1 MQRLT
6 SVILLS
12 FFFLSSCKHPVPAP
26 VNLTLDDMY
35 DIDSVRASIAS
46 HQKMTVA
53 QQNRLA
59 KAIQLYKVHQSYVH
73 SIDTLRALILEMPTA
88 QAYFEL
94 GTVYLLDQDDYQA
107 VNALTVAEKL
117 HYAPLYNVLYELSA
131 AWAKVSKKDGL
142 TGSREKAMN
151 YMQVAIQMGYPVPE
165 NFKIDPAFKDF
176 ASGNYAFDRVY
187 KIAMSGRR
195 DLSATLFQDYL
206 HGFSDLN
213 APFMIDTNWINKCQF
228 SDEQSIHFEF
238 EKYVTEIG
246 TAKFSREG
254 GPSFFYVGKLKTDT
268 NYVAL
273 IYVVTNNWEVE
284 GQEDSDTTITGPQ
297 SNTGDPLY
305 FYLTT
310 YTPQGKIIDK
320 IMVAGHES
328 IIDPTKQFSL
338 ISPQEFSITDLQYN
352 YHYNPIDSG
361 YSNNNVDSVTVSSS
375 KVYRITPSGK
385 FEQEAP
391 HPLAYVPSASAVHP
405 GTGSAT
411 RQ

>member
-6 SVILLS
+6 SVILL
-12 FFFLSSCKHPVPAP
+12 FCFFLSSCNHPAPAP

-35 DIDSVRASIAS
+35 DIDSVRASMTT
-46 HQKMTVA
+46 HPKMTVA

-59 KAIQLYKVHQSYVH
+59 KAIQLYKGHQSYVH
-73 SIDTLRALILEMPTA
+73 SIDTLRALILETPTA

-142 TGSREKAMN
+142 TGSSDNALK

-165 NFKIDPAFKDF
+165 NFKMDPAFKDF
-176 ASGNYAFDRVY
+176 ASGNSEFDQVY
-187 KIAMSGRR
+187 NKAMSGRM

-206 HGFSDLN
+206 SGFSDLTL
-213 APFMIDTNWINKCQF
+213 PFSIDTNYIDKYNLSDDQIINYT
-228 SDEQSIHFEF
+228 F
-238 EKYVTEIG
+238 EKYVTEFK
-246 TAKFSREG
+246 TARFSREG
-254 GPSFFYVGKLKTDT
+254 GPSFYYVGKLKADS

-273 IYVVTNNWEVE
+273 IYIGTDNFDDEE
-284 GQEDSDTTITGPQ
+284 EEDTPDTSSTITAHNR
-297 SNTGDPLY
+297 SLY
-305 FYLTT
+305 CYLVT
-310 YTPQGKIIDK
+310 YTLQGKIIDK
-320 IMVAGHES
+320 KLVAGQETS
-328 IIDPTKQFSL
+328 AIPYKQFNLTS
-338 ISPQEFSITDLQYN
+338 SSAFSISDLKFN
-352 YHYNPIDSG
+352 YHPDPNDSTKTLP
-361 YSNNNVDSVTVSSS
+361 SVDSITVMNSQL
-375 KVYRITPSGK
+375 YRITPSGK
-385 FEQEAP
+385 FEQEVP

-411 RQ
+411 QQ